1 MKMFKRMVVML
12 VLIGGLFAGVVAY
25 QQFVAEMMKG
35 FLAANANPPAT
46 VTAMVV
52 EHQQWQPQ
60 LKAIGTLRAVQGV
73 SIKSEVTGVVE
84 AIHFQSGQ
92 SIQQGTLLLELDSS
106 AEQAQLQAL
115 QASRELAEINLRRD
129 RQQFKIH
136 AISQAQLD
144 AAESELKSRRAQESQ
159 QQAII
164 DKKQIRAPFSGRLG
178 IRQIEVGQLLNPGE
192 GIASLQNMERLY
204 VDFNLPQQH
213 LSEIHVGQP
222 IHLQANIDETLRV
235 SGTIHA
241 INAEVDRETRNVQV
255 EGVIDNRN
263 GAWMPGMFVHLKV
276 DNGSPQQ
283 YLTLPQTAISYNAY
297 GPTLFLVQQG
307 ESETSQPVAQQIFV
321 ETGDRRG
328 DQVAIL
334 NGIQQ
339 GDRIVT
345 SGQMKLKNGTPL
357 IIDNSIQPANEAA
370 PEPQEQ

>member
-1 MKMFKRMVVML
+1 MKTIKRMIVML
-12 VLIGGLFAGVVAY
+12 LLVGGLFGAIYSY
-25 QQFVAEMMKG
+25 QQFVAEMMQG

-46 VTAMVV
+46 VTAMAVG
-52 EHQQWQPQ
+52 HQSWQPQ
-60 LKAIGTLRAVQGV
+60 IKAIGTLRAIQGV
-73 SIKSEVTGVVE
+73 SLQAEVSGVIKAV
-84 AIHFQSGQ
+84 HFESGQ
-92 SIQQGTLLLELDSS
+92 QVQQGDLLLELDST

-129 RQQFKIH
+129 RQQLQIS

-144 AAESELKSRRAQESQ
+144 AAESELKSRRAQEAQ

-178 IRQIEVGQLLNPGE
+178 ISQVEVGQLLNPGE
-192 GIASLQNMERLY
+192 MVVSLQNMERLY

-213 LSEIHVGQP
+213 LAEIRPGQR
-222 IHLQANIDETLRV
+222 IELQANIDTAMTV
-235 SGTIHA
+235 SGQIHA

-255 EGVIDNRN
+255 EGIIDNRD

-276 DNGSPQQ
+276 DNGAAQQ

-297 GPTLFLVQQG
+297 GATLFLVQPG
-307 ESETSQPVAQQIFV
+307 EEAEAHPIAQQVFI
-321 ETGDRRG
+321 ETGARRG

-334 NGIQQ
+334 SGVNA
-339 GDRIVT
+339 GDQVVT

-370 PEPQEQ
+370 PQPQEQ